1 MELIKEYAFF
11 CLVLALAYGLEDMF
25 WEHGLH
31 GTKINIA
38 FMVAVIICIIIIG
51 CSFLAQETDY
61 NNPELLDDK
70 ENSNGEDI

>member
-1 MELIKEYAFF
+1 MGLIKEYAFC

-38 FMVAVIICIIIIG
+38 FVVAVIICIIIIC
-51 CSFLAQETDY
+51 CSFLT
-61 NNPELLDDK
+61 
-70 ENSNGEDI
+70 